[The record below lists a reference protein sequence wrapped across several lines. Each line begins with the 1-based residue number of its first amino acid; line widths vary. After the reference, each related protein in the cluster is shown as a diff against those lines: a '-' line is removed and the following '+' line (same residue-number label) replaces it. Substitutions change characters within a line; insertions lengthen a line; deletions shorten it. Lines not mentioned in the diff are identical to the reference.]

1 MRRRAVIL
9 LALAALVGGGV
20 GAAVGGLTGDV
31 LAGLLGAG
39 RVDGSGIDLL
49 LVLGGL
55 VIGGTVG
62 AVVALVSA
70 RRILSGHREGAVGA
84 PSG

>member
-39 RVDGSGIDLL
+39 HVDGSGIDLL